1 MEAAE
6 LYNPATGT
14 WTTMES
20 QQANCIY
27 HSMALLL
34 PDGRVISA
42 ERAKMRCCRRND
54 SGSEYPD
61 NVSI

>member
-27 HSMALLL
+27 HSAALLL

-42 ERAKMRCCRRND
+42 ERAKKDEMLP
-54 SGSEYPD
+54 SERFRF
-61 NVSI
+61 